1 MRKLPDRSMVSL
13 VSSERAYPGRV
24 AAINSAMLAMAAL
37 SRHFKME
44 HTASAPVMK
53 NSATFPG

>member
-1 MRKLPDRSMVSL
+1 MVSR

-24 AAINSAMLAMAAL
+24 AAMSSAMLAMAAL
-37 SRHFKME
+37 SRHFRME

-53 NSATFPG
+53 NSDTFPG